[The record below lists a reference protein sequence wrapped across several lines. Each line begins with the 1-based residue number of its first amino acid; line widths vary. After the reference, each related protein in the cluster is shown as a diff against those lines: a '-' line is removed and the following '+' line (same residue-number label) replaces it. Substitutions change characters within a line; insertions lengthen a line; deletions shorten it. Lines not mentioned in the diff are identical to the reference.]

1 MRAVYRAAIVGALAV
16 LALVAAAVL
25 PERYAPDAPP
35 AETPE
40 IVYVEVTPEPNVVII
55 PAPEGFDGDLDNLW
69 VAITVEGMDAACWE
83 N

>member
-1 MRAVYRAAIVGALAV
+1 MRAIYRVAVAGALAL

-40 IVYVEVTPEPNVVII
+40 LVEVVAAETPPAKIIIRTPESF
-55 PAPEGFDGDLDNLW
+55 AGGLDDIW
-69 VAITVEGMDAACWE
+69 VAIPVEGME
-83 N
+83 GNT